1 MTVSVALFDST
12 FSSERAGA
20 GTLLVIDAARVK
32 WSLPATRVLSITTP
46 ASWPH
51 RVSNLDLLLGGEHP
65 DQDAHVV
72 VLQSSFGDCAFST
85 QHILHLQTF
94 EPTSFLPLP
103 TLVFEDSQN
112 HPMRYVIFQNESGPV
127 IVLDVDRLYQM
138 VNMTVMGNHPT

>member
-1 MTVSVALFDST
+1 MTVSAALFDST
-12 FSSERAGA
+12 FRSECAGA
-20 GTLLVIDAARVK
+20 GTLLVFDAAPVK
-32 WSLPATRVLSITTP
+32 WSLPATRVLSITT
-46 ASWPH
+46 AANWPH
-51 RVSNLDLLLGGEHP
+51 RASSLDLLLGGEHP

-94 EPTSFLPLP
+94 EPTCFLPLP
-103 TLVFEDSQN
+103 NLVFEDSQN